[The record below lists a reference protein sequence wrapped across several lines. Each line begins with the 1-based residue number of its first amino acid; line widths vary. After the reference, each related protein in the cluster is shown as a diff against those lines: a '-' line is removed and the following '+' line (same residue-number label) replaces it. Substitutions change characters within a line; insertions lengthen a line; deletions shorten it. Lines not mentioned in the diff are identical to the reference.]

1 MCLHKFGGKYLYNI
15 VKYNRGDKMTIE
27 EHEYISKMLPSVID
41 QLQLV
46 QECIFNGIEIDV
58 YLYKTLHLSVDA
70 LEKISAI
77 LEQ

>member
-1 MCLHKFGGKYLYNI
+1 
-15 VKYNRGDKMTIE
+15 MTIE

-46 QECIFNGIEIDV
+46 QESIFNGVDITP
-58 YLYKTLHLSVDA
+58 YLYRTLHLSVDV